1 VKIAFFLVTRNV
13 YAHVCHNIRKKGRD
27 AAGKETI
34 KIKEK
39 TKRYSDNIKGTLK
52 ESRTGTKKVGKGG
65 KEI

>member
-27 AAGKETI
+27 AVGKETI

-39 TKRYSDNIKGTLK
+39 TKRYNDKIKENRTRTK
-52 ESRTGTKKVGKGG
+52 EV
-65 KEI
+65 